1 MKRLLYIITIGLSL
15 TACDM
20 DKYPLDAVSPDT
32 FFDTENDLRLYSNSF
47 YDALPSASDIYGE
60 AVDNI
65 IKMDLADEIRGTRIV
80 PTNDGGWT
88 WEELRNINFYLDN
101 SSKCVDEAARL
112 RYDALA
118 RFFRAYFYFDKV
130 KRFGDVPWY
139 EHALNDKDEESLM
152 MSRTSRTE
160 VLDHILADI
169 DNAIAFLP
177 EEKKVNE
184 VTHWTA
190 LALKARI
197 CLYEGTFRKYH
208 DEFNLPDYERF
219 LNEAQIR
226 SIVSTDNCPPRRSL
240 FFRVE

>member
-88 WEELRNINFYLDN
+88 WEELRNINFY
-101 SSKCVDEAARL
+101 
-112 RYDALA
+112 
-118 RFFRAYFYFDKV
+118 F
-130 KRFGDVPWY
+130 
-139 EHALNDKDEESLM
+139 
-152 MSRTSRTE
+152 
-160 VLDHILADI
+160 
-169 DNAIAFLP
+169 
-177 EEKKVNE
+177 
-184 VTHWTA
+184 
-190 LALKARI
+190 
-197 CLYEGTFRKYH
+197 
-208 DEFNLPDYERF
+208 RF
-219 LNEAQIR
+219 L
-226 SIVSTDNCPPRRSL
+226 SV
-240 FFRVE
+240 